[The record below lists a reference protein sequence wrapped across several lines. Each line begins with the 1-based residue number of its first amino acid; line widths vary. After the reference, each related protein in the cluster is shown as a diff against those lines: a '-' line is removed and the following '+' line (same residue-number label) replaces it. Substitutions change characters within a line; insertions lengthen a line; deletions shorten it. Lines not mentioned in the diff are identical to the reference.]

1 MLSRAYILPDPCTL
15 RLPDRF
21 RARSIYIFTRHGH
34 SYCIFCFTEID
45 CTAKGL
51 SFSTEHWSPAKPYL
65 DWEIWGWKDWVHWDH
80 SRGGEILVRG
90 WTCSLN
96 ALQKM
101 AMEPLWG
108 RSKAANNV
116 WVSISTLVTVACIW
130 AAAWSLHWLIH
141 QLNIRGLPHGSYRLL
156 FRSVAVLLSQVRF
169 FLIKSAVL

>member
-21 RARSIYIFTRHGH
+21 WARSIYIFTRHGH

-51 SFSTEHWSPAKPYL
+51 SYSTQHWSPAKPYL

-80 SRGGEILVRG
+80 SRGGEILARG
-90 WTCSLN
+90 WTCSRN

-101 AMEPLWG
+101 GMEPLWG
-108 RSKAANNV
+108 GARQQIMCEYLLAFGNCCLASERLYEPSMTNPSVEHKGPA
-116 WVSISTLVTVACIW
+116 T
-130 AAAWSLHWLIH
+130 
-141 QLNIRGLPHGSYRLL
+141 RLL
-156 FRSVAVLLSQVRF
+156 LTSLTLSIAPAETR
-169 FLIKSAVL
+169 LISPC